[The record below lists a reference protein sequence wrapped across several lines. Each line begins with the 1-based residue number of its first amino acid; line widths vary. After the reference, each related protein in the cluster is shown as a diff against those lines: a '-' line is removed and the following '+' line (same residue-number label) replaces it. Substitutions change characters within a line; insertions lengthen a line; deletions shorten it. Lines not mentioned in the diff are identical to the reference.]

1 MRRQNER
8 RSGCGRSGRPDPL
21 RPAGPAGPTLDEF
34 LDTVRPRLRGLLRG
48 FGIPEQDADDL
59 IQNTLLALVFRWD
72 RIRNPDAWVVG
83 AIKKNCLMYWRSR
96 RRRLYDTVDG
106 PVLEWLAGG
115 ERPSQ
120 ERRDLRNDLGA
131 MLHRLPRRYR
141 TLLHLRY
148 GLGYDSREVARRMG
162 YRRSS
167 IGKVTA
173 RSLAAL
179 GREMADAGFHGP
191 DRRYHSV

>member
-1 MRRQNER
+1 LE
-8 RSGCGRSGRPDPL
+8 
-21 RPAGPAGPTLDEF
+21 EF
-34 LDTVRPRLRGLLRG
+34 LGTVRPRLRRLLRG
-48 FGIPEQDADDL
+48 FGIPEEDSEDL
-59 IQNTLLALVFRWD
+59 IQNTLLALVFRWNQ
-72 RIRNPDAWVVG
+72 IRNPDAWVVG
-83 AIKKNCLMYWRSR
+83 AVKKNCLMYWRSR

-120 ERRDLRNDLGA
+120 ERRDLKSDLGV
-131 MLHRLPRRYR
+131 LLDRLPRRYR
-141 TLLHLRY
+141 TVLHLRF

-179 GREMADAGFHGP
+179 NREMVDAGF
-191 DRRYHSV
+191 RSV